1 MFVSVL
7 GNMAH
12 SRNISLSDRSVG
24 NIFSEKQNF
33 SLFDFFKSRKS
44 VNKFGLS
51 VSVNARDS
59 DNLTSANTERN
70 IFDRVFFMYT
80 ALSVKPLDFK
90 NGIADGVF
98 VFLNNKFNVSAD
110 HHARKFVL
118 GRIFDID
125 SAHIFAF
132 TQNSTAIR
140 YFHYL
145 VQFVRNEKYRFSL
158 CRKVTH
164 YLHKFRYLLRS
175 KNRGGFVKYKY
186 FVFSVKHFQNFGS
199 LLHSDGDIF
208 DNRIGVNAESVFIRK
223 FKYLFACDALLQKAR
238 FRRFDTEHYIVENG
252 KTLNKF
258 EMLMYHSYSERIRIV
273 RVFYAD
279 LFAVLVDLTLFGLI
293 YTEKN
298 GHQSRFSR
306 AVLAEKRVDFTFFK
320 SESYIVVRGYS
331 RKPFRYM
338 QHFYR
343 ILFRHND
350 LPLSYCFFLF
360 LCKTGVSV
368 FGHPCQCSGNLIFSI
383 PLF

>member
-1 MFVSVL
+1 M
-7 GNMAH
+7 
-12 SRNISLSDRSVG
+12 
-24 NIFSEKQNF
+24 
-33 SLFDFFKSRKS
+33 
-44 VNKFGLS
+44 
-51 VSVNARDS
+51 
-59 DNLTSANTERN
+59 
-70 IFDRVFFMYT
+70 
-80 ALSVKPLDFK
+80 
-90 NGIADGVF
+90 
-98 VFLNNKFNVSAD
+98 
-110 HHARKFVL
+110 
-118 GRIFDID
+118 
-125 SAHIFAF
+125 
-132 TQNSTAIR
+132 
-140 YFHYL
+140 
-145 VQFVRNEKYRFSL
+145 RNEKYRFSL

-175 KNRGGFVKYKY
+175 KNCGGLIKYKY

-252 KTLNKF
+252 KALNKF
-258 EMLMYHSYSERIRIV
+258 EMLMYHAYSERIRIV

-350 LPLSYCFFLF
+350 LPLSYCFSCFF
-360 LCKTGVSV
+360 AKQGC
-368 FGHPCQCSGNLIFSI
+368 PFSDTPVNVRGI
-383 PLF
+383 